1 MAFMSQSL
9 STRYPSTV
17 SFRDEE
23 TKNVLLDAINSTAET
38 ALSQETPDLTL
49 FFILIFVVLLPLSL
63 FVIIGNTLVIVAVY
77 TSFQLRERVF
87 YYVVGSMAA
96 TDMLVGFSMIP
107 VYYTAIFVD
116 SLKESLFYC
125 LSMITI
131 LLVPSMT
138 SILHVLV
145 IAADQY
151 IAVFYSLK
159 YPKIVTQ
166 RRIFATIAVIWMFV
180 LSFNTLP
187 YIGWR
192 RKHPNIPL
200 PYCFTD
206 QVWTPS
212 LLCFQFSLCVIA
224 PLCIMI
230 GIYTRII
237 NAARLQARRVDAMPQ
252 EFIASDA
259 DANAAGQVS
268 VGSMHDGINRPQEL
282 QAPVARIR
290 RGLKAT
296 KTSAIVLGT
305 FLVFWL
311 PAYSV
316 HITFTF
322 INSSRTEPLH
332 SPTIAILHAASNLL
346 PFISSA
352 ANPVIYA
359 FRYQEFRRSFKKS
372 LKISFCKRE
381 D

>member
-1 MAFMSQSL
+1 M
-9 STRYPSTV
+9 
-17 SFRDEE
+17 
-23 TKNVLLDAINSTAET
+23 
-38 ALSQETPDLTL
+38 
-49 FFILIFVVLLPLSL
+49 
-63 FVIIGNTLVIVAVY
+63 IVAVY

-116 SLKESLFYC
+116 SLKESLYYC

-159 YPKIVTQ
+159 YPQIVTQ
-166 RRIFATIAVIWMFV
+166 RRIFAVIVVIWVFV

-206 QVWTPS
+206 QVWKPS
-212 LLCFQFSLCVIA
+212 LLCFQFGLSVIA

-237 NAARLQARRVDAMPQ
+237 SAARLQARRIDAMPQ
-252 EFIASDA
+252 EFIASGG
-259 DANAAGQVS
+259 DANAAGQAS
-268 VGSMHDGINRPQEL
+268 VGSMHDGISRPQEL
-282 QAPVARIR
+282 QAPGARIR
-290 RGLKAT
+290 RGPSIAALKAT

-372 LKISFCKRE
+372 LKISSCQRE
-381 D
+381 N